1 MLARG
6 NRTPTSQILSAQPFI
21 TIPYTHAPIDDND
34 PPMRLD
40 LGCIHI
46 KDVRFGAATGIE
58 NQVLSISRDEL
69 ISLLEQEPL
78 FERVEIELAHPG
90 ESCRIIRVLDVLEP
104 RYRMNGPNF
113 PGALDGNG
121 LVGDGQTRALKN
133 VAVVETD
140 QLATRSRNIID
151 MSGPAADY
159 SPIGSTHNVVLLPY
173 PKPGADKDDYRLAVK
188 KAGLKAAV
196 YLAAAKDCAPDE
208 TKIFE
213 LPPVAFNQ
221 GPKEL
226 PRIAYIFPMHSH
238 QHPTQQRETVFYGS
252 NIQGFMPTIVH
263 PNEILDGAL
272 MFSYSAFTWFAQ
284 NHPVIHELYRR
295 HGVDLWFAGVVL
307 TVAPVTIAEKERNTA
322 LAARL
327 AKETLGADGILAT
340 KIGGGAVDTDLMMI
354 YTRAEE
360 MGMKAALIIM
370 ERYPDTGITFV
381 PANVNALVT
390 PGLTRD
396 PISLPAVERVIGG
409 DAIALD
415 NANPDNSNSGISLT
429 PAREKL
435 NLWMGDI
442 VGAISQVG
450 ASRLTTYMS

>member
-1 MLARG
+1 
-6 NRTPTSQILSAQPFI
+6 
-21 TIPYTHAPIDDND
+21 
-34 PPMRLD
+34 MRLD
-40 LGCIHI
+40 LGCVQI
-46 KDVRFGAATGIE
+46 KDVRLGAETAIE
-58 NQVLSISRDEL
+58 NHVLSIERQEI
-69 ISLLEQEPL
+69 ISLLEQDPL
-78 FERVEIELAHPG
+78 FERVEIDLAHPG

-104 RYRMNGPNF
+104 RYRLNGPNF

-121 LVGDGQTRALKN
+121 LIGEGQTRVLKN

-140 QLATRSRNIID
+140 QTAPRSRNLID
-151 MSGPAADY
+151 MSGPGTEY
-159 SPIGSTHNVVLLPY
+159 SPIATTHNVVLLAY
-173 PKPGADKDDYRLAVK
+173 PKQGVDKDDYRIAVK

-196 YLAAAKDCAPDE
+196 YLARVAKDLAPDE
-208 TKIFE
+208 NRVYE

-226 PRIAYIFPMHSH
+226 PRVAYIFPMHSH
-238 QHPTQQRETVFYGS
+238 QHPTQQNEPVFYGS

-284 NHPVIHELYRR
+284 NHPVIEELYRR
-295 HGVDLWFAGVVL
+295 HRRDLWFAGVVL
-307 TVAPVTIAEKERNTA
+307 TVAPATVSEKERNA
-322 LAARL
+322 FLCARL
-327 AKETLGADGILAT
+327 AKETLGADGVIAT

-354 YTRAEE
+354 YTRCEE
-360 MGMKAALIIM
+360 MGMKATLIIM

-381 PANVNALVT
+381 PSNVNALVT

-396 PISLPAVERVIGG
+396 AITLPAVERVIGG
-409 DAIALD
+409 EMIALD
-415 NANPDNSNSGISLT
+415 NGNPDSENPGLTPT
-429 PAREKL
+429 PARAEL
-435 NLWMGDI
+435 NLWVGDI

>member
-1 MLARG
+1 
-6 NRTPTSQILSAQPFI
+6 
-21 TIPYTHAPIDDND
+21 
-34 PPMRLD
+34 MRLD
-40 LGCIHI
+40 LGCIYI
-46 KDVRFGAATGIE
+46 KNVRFGARTEIVSDE
-58 NQVLSISRDEL
+58 LVIDRDEL
-69 ISLLEQEPL
+69 IVLLEEEPL
-78 FERVEIELAHPG
+78 FEHVEVELAHPG

-104 RYRMNGPNF
+104 RYRMSGPNF

-133 VAVVETD
+133 VAVIETD
-140 QLATRSRNIID
+140 QLATRSRSIVD
-151 MSGPAADY
+151 MTGPATDY
-159 SPIGSTHNVVLLPY
+159 SPIANTHNVVLLPY
-173 PKPGADKDDYRLAVK
+173 PKRGADKDDYRLAVK
-188 KAGLKAAV
+188 KAGLKAAT
-196 YLAAAKDCAPDE
+196 YLAAAAKNLAPHE
-208 TKIFE
+208 TQTFE
-213 LPPVAFNQ
+213 LAPVASNQ
-221 GPKEL
+221 APKDL

-238 QHPTQQRETVFYGS
+238 QHPTQQHETVFYGS

-284 NHPVIHELYRR
+284 NHPVILELYRR
-295 HGVDLWFAGVVL
+295 HGRDLWFAGVVL

-327 AKETLGADGILAT
+327 AKEVLNADGILAT

-360 MGMKAALIIM
+360 MGMQAALIIM

-396 PISLPAVERVIGG
+396 AITLPAVKRVIGG
-409 DAIALD
+409 DTIALD
-415 NANPDNSNSGISLT
+415 NANPDSENPGITPT
-429 PAREKL
+429 PANEEL

-442 VGAISQVG
+442 VGAISQIG

>member
-1 MLARG
+1 
-6 NRTPTSQILSAQPFI
+6 
-21 TIPYTHAPIDDND
+21 
-34 PPMRLD
+34 MRLD
-40 LGCIHI
+40 LGLVHI
-46 KDVRFGAATGIE
+46 DDIRFGAKTFIQD
-58 NQVLSISRDEL
+58 NILSINRQEL
-69 ISLLEQEPL
+69 ISLLAQEPL
-78 FERVEIELAHPG
+78 FGSVAIELAHPG

-104 RYRMNGPNF
+104 RYRLNGLNF

-133 VAVVETD
+133 VAVIETD
-140 QLATRSRNIID
+140 QLATRSRNMID
-151 MSGPAADY
+151 MSGPAAEY
-159 SPIGSTHNVVLLPY
+159 SPIGNTHNVVLLPY
-173 PKPGADKDDYRLAVK
+173 PKVGADKDDYRMAVK
-188 KAGLKAAV
+188 KAGLKTAT
-196 YLAAAKDCAPDE
+196 YLAAAAKDVTPHE
-208 TKIFE
+208 TQTFE
-213 LPPVAFNQ
+213 LPPVALNQ
-221 GPKEL
+221 GPKDL
-226 PRIAYIFPMHSH
+226 PRIAYVFPMHSH
-238 QHPTQQRETVFYGS
+238 QHPTQQKETVFYGS

-327 AKETLGADGILAT
+327 AKEVLNADGIIAT

-396 PISLPAVERVIGG
+396 AITLPSVERVIGG
-409 DAIALD
+409 DTIALD
-415 NANPDNSNSGISLT
+415 NANPDSENPGITPT
-429 PAREKL
+429 PAGAEL
-435 NLWMGDI
+435 NLWIGDI

>member
-1 MLARG
+1 
-6 NRTPTSQILSAQPFI
+6 
-21 TIPYTHAPIDDND
+21 
-34 PPMRLD
+34 MRLD
-40 LGCIHI
+40 LELIQVN
-46 KDVRFGAATGIE
+46 DVRFGARTAIV
-58 NQVLSISRDEL
+58 NDAL
-69 ISLLEQEPL
+69 IIDRADLVSQLEREPL

-90 ESCRIIRVLDVLEP
+90 ESCRIIRVLDVVEP
-104 RYRMNGPNF
+104 RYRMKGPNF
-113 PGALDGNG
+113 PGALDANG
-121 LVGDGQTRALKN
+121 LVGDGRTRVLKN

-140 QLATRSRNIID
+140 QLAIRSRNMID
-151 MSGPAADY
+151 MSGPAAEY
-159 SPIGSTHNVVLLPY
+159 SPIANTHNVVLLPY
-173 PKPGADKDDYRLAVK
+173 PKAGADKDDYRLAVK
-188 KAGLKAAV
+188 KAGLKTAT
-196 YLAAAKDCAPDE
+196 YLAAAAKDIVPHE
-208 TKIFE
+208 TQIFE
-213 LPPVAFNQ
+213 LPPVAMNQ
-221 GPKEL
+221 GPKDL

-238 QHPTQQRETVFYGS
+238 QHPTQQKETVFYGS

-295 HGVDLWFAGVVL
+295 HGRDLWFAGVVL

-327 AKETLGADGILAT
+327 AKEVLNADGIIAT

-396 PISLPAVERVIGG
+396 AITLPAVARVVGG
-409 DAIALD
+409 DTIALD
-415 NANPDNSNSGISLT
+415 NANPDNSNPGVTLT
-429 PAREKL
+429 PANEEL

>member
-1 MLARG
+1 
-6 NRTPTSQILSAQPFI
+6 
-21 TIPYTHAPIDDND
+21 
-34 PPMRLD
+34 MRLD

-46 KDVRFGAATGIE
+46 KDVRFGARTEIV
-58 NQVLSISRDEL
+58 NNEL
-69 ISLLEQEPL
+69 LIDRAGLIALLEQEPL
-78 FERVEIELAHPG
+78 FERVEIELARPG
-90 ESCRIIRVLDVLEP
+90 DSCRIIRVLDVVEP
-104 RYRMNGPNF
+104 RYRMDGPNF
-113 PGALDGNG
+113 PGALEPNG

-133 VAVVETD
+133 VAVIETD

-151 MSGPAADY
+151 MCGPATDY
-159 SPIGSTHNVVLLPY
+159 SPIANTHNVVLLPY
-173 PKPGADKDDYRLAVK
+173 PKTGADKDDYRLAVK
-188 KAGLKAAV
+188 KAGLKTAV
-196 YLAAAKDCAPDE
+196 YLGAAAKDVTPHE
-208 TKIFE
+208 TQVFE
-213 LPPVAFNQ
+213 LPPVALNQ
-221 GPKEL
+221 GPKDL

-238 QHPTQQRETVFYGS
+238 QHPTQQNETVFYGS

-295 HGVDLWFAGVVL
+295 HGRDLWFAGVVL
-307 TVAPVTIAEKERNTA
+307 TVAPVTIAQKERNTA

-327 AKETLGADGILAT
+327 AKEVLSAAGIIAT

-354 YTRAEE
+354 YTHAEE
-360 MGMKAALIIM
+360 MGMKATLIIM

-381 PANVNALVT
+381 PHNVNALVT

-396 PISLPAVERVIGG
+396 AITLPAVARVIGG
-409 DAIALD
+409 DTVALD
-415 NANPDNSNSGISLT
+415 NANPDNSNPGIT
-429 PAREKL
+429 VVPAHEKL
-435 NLWMGDI
+435 NLWIGDI

>member
-1 MLARG
+1 
-6 NRTPTSQILSAQPFI
+6 
-21 TIPYTHAPIDDND
+21 
-34 PPMRLD
+34 MRLE
-40 LGCIHI
+40 LGYVRID
-46 KDVRFGAATGIE
+46 DVRFGSQTSI
-58 NQVLSISRDEL
+58 NDHVLLIDRKEL
-69 ISLLEQEPL
+69 VTLLEQEPL
-78 FERVEIELAHPG
+78 FERVEIDLAHPG

-104 RYRMNGPNF
+104 RYRLSGPNF

-121 LVGDGQTRALKN
+121 LVGDGRTQALKN

-140 QLATRSRNIID
+140 QLATRSRNMID
-151 MSGPAADY
+151 MRGPAAEY
-159 SPIGSTHNVVLLPY
+159 SPIANTHNVVLLPY
-173 PKPGADKDDYRLAVK
+173 PKNGVDKDDYRLAVK
-188 KAGLKAAV
+188 KAGLKTAT
-196 YLAAAKDCAPDE
+196 YLGAAAKNVEPDE
-208 TKIFE
+208 TQIFE
-213 LPPVAFNQ
+213 LPPVAVNQ
-221 GPKEL
+221 GPKDL
-226 PRIAYIFPMHSH
+226 PRIAYVFPMHSH
-238 QHPTQQRETVFYGS
+238 QHPTQQKETVFYGS

-307 TVAPVTIAEKERNTA
+307 TIAPVTIAEKERNTA

-327 AKETLGADGILAT
+327 AKEVLNADGIIAT

-360 MGMKAALIIM
+360 MGMKATLIIM

-396 PISLPAVERVIGG
+396 AITLPAVERVIGG
-409 DAIALD
+409 ETIALD
-415 NANPDNSNSGISLT
+415 NANPDSENPGITPT
-429 PAREKL
+429 PARAEL
-435 NLWMGDI
+435 NLWIGDI

>member
-1 MLARG
+1 
-6 NRTPTSQILSAQPFI
+6 
-21 TIPYTHAPIDDND
+21 
-34 PPMRLD
+34 MRLD
-40 LGCIHI
+40 LGCIQI
-46 KDVRFGAATGIE
+46 QDVRFGAATAIE
-58 NQVLSISRDEL
+58 NQVLSINRQEL
-69 ISLLEQEPL
+69 VSLLEQEPL

-90 ESCRIIRVLDVLEP
+90 ESCRIIRILDVLEP
-104 RYRMNGPNF
+104 RYRLNGPNF

-133 VAVVETD
+133 VAIVETD
-140 QLATRSRNIID
+140 QLAIRSRNIID
-151 MSGPAADY
+151 MCGPAAEY
-159 SPIGSTHNVVLLPY
+159 SPIANTHNVVLLPY

-188 KAGLKAAV
+188 KAGLKTAI
-196 YLAAAKDCAPDE
+196 YLAAAAKNVASHE
-208 TKIFE
+208 TQTFE
-213 LPPVAFNQ
+213 LPPVAANQ
-221 GPKEL
+221 GPKDL

-238 QHPTQQRETVFYGS
+238 QHPTQQKETVFYGS

-295 HGVDLWFAGVVL
+295 HGRDLWFAGVVL

-327 AKETLGADGILAT
+327 AKEVLNADGIIAT

-396 PISLPAVERVIGG
+396 AITLPAVARVVGG
-409 DAIALD
+409 DTIALD
-415 NANPDNSNSGISLT
+415 NANPDSENPGITPT
-429 PAREKL
+429 PANEEL
-435 NLWMGDI
+435 NLWVGDI

>member
-1 MLARG
+1 
-6 NRTPTSQILSAQPFI
+6 
-21 TIPYTHAPIDDND
+21 
-34 PPMRLD
+34 MRLN
-40 LGCIHI
+40 LGLHPI
-46 KDVRFGAATGIE
+46 KDVRFGSRTEIHSG
-58 NQVLSISRDEL
+58 VLSLDRGEL
-69 ISLLEQEPL
+69 ISLLETAPL
-78 FERVEIELAHPG
+78 FDRVDVELAHPG
-90 ESCRIIRVLDVLEP
+90 ESCRILGVLDVVEP
-104 RYRMNGPNF
+104 RYRMNGYNF
-113 PGALDGNG
+113 PGALDPNG
-121 LVGDGQTRALKN
+121 LVGEGETHALKN

-140 QLATRSRNIID
+140 QFAVHSRSIID
-151 MSGPAADY
+151 MKGPAAAY
-159 SPIGSTHNVVLLPY
+159 SPLCNTHNIVLVAQ

-188 KAGLKAAV
+188 KAGLKAAT
-196 YLAAAKDCAPDE
+196 YLAAAAQKVAPSE
-208 TKIFE
+208 RQIFD
-213 LPPVAFNQ
+213 LPPMAANQ
-221 GPKEL
+221 GPRDL

-238 QHPTQQRETVFYGS
+238 QHPTRQNEPVFYGS

-295 HGVDLWFAGVVL
+295 HGRDLWFAGVVL

-322 LAARL
+322 IAARL
-327 AKETLGADGILAT
+327 AKEVLNADGVIAT

-396 PISLPAVERVIGG
+396 PITLPAVERVIGG
-409 DAIALD
+409 DTIALD
-415 NANPDNSNSGISLT
+415 NADPDNSNPGVTRI
-429 PAREKL
+429 PAHREL
-435 NLWMGDI
+435 NLWIGDI

>member
-1 MLARG
+1 
-6 NRTPTSQILSAQPFI
+6 
-21 TIPYTHAPIDDND
+21 
-34 PPMRLD
+34 MRLE
-40 LGCIHI
+40 LGSIQI
-46 KDVRFGAATGIE
+46 KDVRFGAKTAIE
-58 NQVLSISRDEL
+58 NQVLSVDRQEL
-69 ISLLEQEPL
+69 VALLEQEPL

-104 RYRMNGPNF
+104 RYRLNGPNF
-113 PGALDGNG
+113 PGALEGNE
-121 LVGDGQTRALKN
+121 LVGEGQTRALKN

-140 QLATRSRNIID
+140 QTAPRSRSLID
-151 MSGPAADY
+151 MTGPATEY
-159 SPIGSTHNVVLLPY
+159 SPIANTHNVVLLPY
-173 PKPGADKDDYRLAVK
+173 PKHGIDKDDYRIAVK

-196 YLAAAKDCAPDE
+196 YLARAAKDVAPDE
-208 TKIFE
+208 TRVYE

-226 PRIAYIFPMHSH
+226 PRVAYVFPMHSH
-238 QHPTQQRETVFYGS
+238 QHPTQQNEPVFYGS

-284 NHPVIHELYRR
+284 NHPVIEELYRR
-295 HGVDLWFAGVVL
+295 HGRDLWFAGIVL
-307 TVAPVTIAEKERNTA
+307 TVAPATVSEKERNA
-322 LAARL
+322 FLCARL
-327 AKETLGADGILAT
+327 AKETLGADGIIAT

-354 YTRAEE
+354 YTRCEE

-381 PANVNALVT
+381 PSNVNALIT

-396 PISLPAVERVIGG
+396 AITLPAVERVIGG
-409 DAIALD
+409 ETIALD
-415 NANPDNSNSGISLT
+415 NANPDSENPGLTPT
-429 PAREKL
+429 PARAEL
-435 NLWMGDI
+435 NLWIGDI

>member
-1 MLARG
+1 
-6 NRTPTSQILSAQPFI
+6 
-21 TIPYTHAPIDDND
+21 
-34 PPMRLD
+34 MRLD
-40 LGCIHI
+40 LGYVHI
-46 KDVRFGAATGIE
+46 KNVSFGATTAIE
-58 NQVLSISRDEL
+58 NQVLSINRQEL
-69 ISLLEQEPL
+69 ASLLEQESL

-104 RYRMNGPNF
+104 RYRLNRPNF

-121 LVGDGQTRALKN
+121 LVGDGETRALKN
-133 VAVVETD
+133 VAVIETD
-140 QLATRSRNIID
+140 QLAIRSRNIID
-151 MSGPAADY
+151 MRGPAAEY
-159 SPIGSTHNVVLLPY
+159 SPIANTHNVVLLLY

-188 KAGLKAAV
+188 KAGLKTAT
-196 YLAAAKDCAPDE
+196 YLAAAAKDVAPHE
-208 TKIFE
+208 TQIFE
-213 LPPVAFNQ
+213 LPPVAAHQ
-221 GPKEL
+221 GPKDL

-238 QHPTQQRETVFYGS
+238 QHPTQQKETVFYGS

-295 HGVDLWFAGVVL
+295 HGRDLWFAGVVL

-327 AKETLGADGILAT
+327 AKEVLNADGIVAT

-396 PISLPAVERVIGG
+396 AITLPVVTRVIGG
-409 DAIALD
+409 DTIALD
-415 NANPDNSNSGISLT
+415 NGNPDSENPGITPT
-429 PAREKL
+429 PAHEEL
-435 NLWMGDI
+435 NLWIGDI

-450 ASRLTTYMS
+450 ASKLTTYMG